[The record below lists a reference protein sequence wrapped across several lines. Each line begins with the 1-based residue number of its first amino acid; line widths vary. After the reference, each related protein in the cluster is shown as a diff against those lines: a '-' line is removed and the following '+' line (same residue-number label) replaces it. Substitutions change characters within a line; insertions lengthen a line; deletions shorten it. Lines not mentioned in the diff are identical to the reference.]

1 MFSVVFTHD
10 LGIKPKHLSDKRDGI
25 DLVLDM
31 SVIDIIE
38 GLQSLLILAVFVGI
52 IAVSFKVWRWNYVTP
67 PK

>member
-1 MFSVVFTHD
+1 GLYNGGV
-10 LGIKPKHLSDKRDGI
+10 KPKHLSDKREGI
-25 DLVLDM
+25 GLVQNM

-38 GLQSLLILAVFVGI
+38 GLQSLLILAIFVGI